1 MSYVLSELRLARLC
15 REKFIFSE
23 DDFRELS
30 FYAHKRA
37 NDNTIPAEKRVVF
50 ERQGDYLLDLAL
62 RKENNL

>member
-1 MSYVLSELRLARLC
+1 MSYILSELRLARLC
-15 REKFIFSE
+15 GEKYVFSE
-23 DDFRELS
+23 DDFREMA
-30 FYAHKRA
+30 FYAHKKA